1 MAESVI
7 IYPKQDKLL
16 DSSIKQKAY
25 SFLEKLAQDDSAPG
39 LHIEPVNNAAD
50 PRARTGRVDQQYR
63 ALLFK
68 LTTPTSTAYVVHGIY
83 NHDDAYEAAAK
94 VQLTIN
100 PINGLPEYNE
110 ATPVAAG
117 EQTWAQPVP
126 VESLPSAPE
135 PLIVFSAADL
145 TVSLGIP
152 PAVAEQAVALTN
164 NDAMQAFAQT
174 LPEWQGLAL
183 LLLADGE
190 SITQIQQE
198 LELMNRPMSH
208 DEAAARFNEPQPVSD
223 QELLDSFSQPS
234 AQMGFAKLAG
244 AEELRRVI
252 TGGDFS
258 AWRVFLHPQQRK
270 WVRGN
275 WKGPYRISGG
285 AGTGKTVVV
294 LHRARR
300 LAVED
305 PDAPIVVTTFTT
317 NLAAELS
324 RSLERLDPES
334 QFADA
339 LGEPGLHV
347 KGIDALARAVL
358 QSAGA
363 GVSPAVASV
372 LGVGRTDISGRAD
385 TDAAWRQA
393 VLRAGEGLDQKL
405 RKPAFLQAEYEMVIL
420 PHRITQLA
428 EYLKVARTGR
438 GVRLSRAGRKAVWA
452 VVEAYRSSAREAG
465 TLDFAEAAS
474 IAAAH
479 LEASGEGPARHV
491 LVDEGQDFKPCH
503 WQLVRA
509 LAAEGPNDI
518 FIAEDAHQRIYGQ
531 KLMLSAYGIRTQ
543 GRSRGLKL
551 NYRTT
556 AQNLAWAVG
565 VLTGQEVI
573 DSDGEAESTAG
584 YHSAR
589 TGPKPTV
596 RSFPSMSAELDHAAE
611 LVGAWA
617 SDEEVQPETIA
628 VLVRD
633 RATRDRVV
641 AGLGD
646 RGVDVRALE
655 SGSVKPGQPV
665 VLTMHRAK
673 GTEFTRVLLFGLSK
687 DAMPIGLKA
696 YDFDEGELSEA
707 QLRERSLLYVAAS
720 RARDELVVTY
730 SGDPSSLMPAAG

>member
-1 MAESVI
+1 MPESVI

-50 PRARTGRVDQQYR
+50 ARARTGRVDQQYR

-83 NHDDAYEAAAK
+83 NHDDAYTVAAK
-94 VQLTIN
+94 VKLTIN
-100 PINGLPEYNE
+100 PINGLPEYSE
-110 ATPVAAG
+110 TAAPDPVL
-117 EQTWAQPVP
+117 TWAEP
-126 VESLPSAPE
+126 AAAE
-135 PLIVFSAADL
+135 PLPAAPQPLIAFSAADL

-152 PAVAEQAVALTN
+152 PTTSEQAVALTSK
-164 NDAMQAFAQT
+164 DALQTFAQT

-190 SITQIQQE
+190 SISQIQQE
-198 LELMNRPMSH
+198 LEIMNRPMSH
-208 DEAAARFNEPQPVSD
+208 EEAATRFVEPEPVSD
-223 QELLDSFSQPS
+223 QELLDSFDHPS

-244 AEELRRVI
+244 ADELRRVI

-258 AWRVFLHPQQRK
+258 AWRVFLHPQQRT

-305 PDAPIVVTTFTT
+305 PGAPIVVTTFTT

-324 RSLERLDPES
+324 RSLERLDPDLR
-334 QFADA
+334 FADA
-339 LGEPGLHV
+339 LGAPGLHV
-347 KGIDALARAVL
+347 KGIDALARAVV

-363 GVSPAVASV
+363 DVSEAVATV
-372 LGVGRTDISGRAD
+372 LGVGRTDIGGRTD

-393 VLRAGEGLDQKL
+393 VLRAGEDLDEKL
-405 RKPAFLQAEYEMVIL
+405 RKPAFLAAEYEMVIL

-428 EYLKVARTGR
+428 DYLKVARAGR

-452 VVEAYRSSAREAG
+452 VVEAYRGAAREAG

-479 LEASGEGPARHV
+479 LEATGDRPARHV

-509 LAAEGPNDI
+509 LAPEAPNDI

-573 DSDGEAESTAG
+573 DSDGEAETMAG
-584 YHSAR
+584 YLSAR
-589 TGPKPTV
+589 TGPKPEV
-596 RSFPSMSAELDHAAE
+596 RSFPTLTAELDFAAD
-611 LVGAWA
+611 LVGSWVGSGDVA
-617 SDEEVQPETIA
+617 PETVA

-633 RATRDRVV
+633 RVTRDRVV
-641 AGLGD
+641 AGLGE
-646 RGVDVRALE
+646 RGVEVRALE
-655 SGSVKPGQPV
+655 AGTVKPGYPV
-665 VLTMHRAK
+665 ALTMHRAK
-673 GTEFTRVLLFGLSK
+673 GTEFARVLLFGLSK
-687 DAMPIGLKA
+687 DSMPMGLKA
-696 YDFDEGELSEA
+696 YDYDDEELSEA

-730 SGDPSSLMPAAG
+730 SGTPSSLLPASQ

>member
-1 MAESVI
+1 MPESVI

-16 DSSIKQKAY
+16 DTSIKQKAY

-39 LHIEPVNNAAD
+39 LHIEPVHNAAD
-50 PRARTGRVDQQYR
+50 SRARTGRVDQQYR

-83 NHDDAYEAAAK
+83 NHDDAYTVAAK
-94 VQLTIN
+94 VTLTIN

-110 ATPVAAG
+110 VASEPTVPWAEPVA
-117 EQTWAQPVP
+117 V
-126 VESLPSAPE
+126 E
-135 PLIVFSAADL
+135 PLPAAPAPLIAFSAADL

-152 PAVAEQAVALTN
+152 PATADQAIALTSK
-164 NDAMQAFAQT
+164 DAMQAFAQT

-198 LELMNRPMSH
+198 LEIMNRPMSPE
-208 DEAAARFNEPQPVSD
+208 EAVTRFVEPAPVSD
-223 QELLDSFSQPS
+223 QELLDSFDHPS

-244 AEELRRVI
+244 ADELRRVI

-258 AWRVFLHPQQRK
+258 AWRVFLHPQQRT
-270 WVRGN
+270 WVRGDWN
-275 WKGPYRISGG
+275 GPYRISGG

-305 PDAPIVVTTFTT
+305 PGAPIVVTTFTT

-324 RSLERLDPES
+324 RSLERLDPDLG
-334 QFADA
+334 FADA
-339 LGEPGLHV
+339 LGAPGLHV
-347 KGIDALARAVL
+347 KGIDALARAVV

-363 GVSPAVASV
+363 DVSEAVAAV
-372 LGVGRTDISGRAD
+372 LGVGRTDIGGRTD

-393 VLRAGEGLDQKL
+393 VLRAGEGLDEKL
-405 RKPAFLQAEYEMVIL
+405 RKPAFLAAEYEMVIL

-428 EYLKVARTGR
+428 DYLKVARTGR

-452 VVEAYRSSAREAG
+452 VVEAYRGAAREAG

-479 LEASGEGPARHV
+479 LEATGQRPARHV

-509 LAAEGPNDI
+509 LAAEAPNDI
-518 FIAEDAHQRIYGQ
+518 FIAEDAHQRIYGH

-573 DSDGEAESTAG
+573 DSDGEAETMAG
-584 YHSAR
+584 YLSAR
-589 TGPKPTV
+589 TGPKPEV
-596 RSFPSMSAELDHAAE
+596 RPFPTLTAELDFAAD
-611 LVGAWA
+611 LVGSWVG
-617 SDEEVQPETIA
+617 SGEV
-628 VLVRD
+628 
-633 RATRDRVV
+633 
-641 AGLGD
+641 
-646 RGVDVRALE
+646 
-655 SGSVKPGQPV
+655 
-665 VLTMHRAK
+665 
-673 GTEFTRVLLFGLSK
+673 
-687 DAMPIGLKA
+687 
-696 YDFDEGELSEA
+696 
-707 QLRERSLLYVAAS
+707 
-720 RARDELVVTY
+720 
-730 SGDPSSLMPAAG
+730 